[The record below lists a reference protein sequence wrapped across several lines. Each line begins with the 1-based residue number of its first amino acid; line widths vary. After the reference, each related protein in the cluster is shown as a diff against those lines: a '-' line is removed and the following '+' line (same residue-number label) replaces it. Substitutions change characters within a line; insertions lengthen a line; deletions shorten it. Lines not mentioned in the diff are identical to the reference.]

1 MSGRL
6 KTLNSNKRSRK
17 IQLLQCAA
25 VASAA
30 KKAKI
35 CENLIPTTPETTI
48 IAASEFEYHIQRF
61 KDYKCIRIQPN
72 MSSYRIKHKSIKI
85 PTTCSDYNHSNTRII
100 FDEIRHF

>member
-6 KTLNSNKRSRK
+6 TTLNSNKRSRK

-35 CENLIPTTPETTI
+35 CENFIPTTPETTI
-48 IAASEFEYHIQRF
+48 ITASEFEYHIQRF
-61 KDYKCIRIQPN
+61 KD
-72 MSSYRIKHKSIKI
+72 SYC
-85 PTTCSDYNHSNTRII
+85 TTILSNV
-100 FDEIRHF
+100 